1 MREERKAAAT
11 KRDEMLAAPFDTPWN
26 IGNQQYPL
34 HPDLVE
40 DLPANIHELST
51 RWRETYSHLIATSAH
66 VLDVDS
72 EAPCCAYF
80 GVSGCKEDISDA
92 RKERLGRLRSLL
104 CRLVMDAK
112 GPTTDG
118 VSDLRLY
125 LLWHAGLA
133 DDQPPAF
140 CVILVA
146 SFIIPATPIFL
157 DCAVFGDGQ
166 PGTDIRFNLDFV
178 EQALHTAGRLAIV
191 LDATS
196 QNQWR
201 CMRADYTYKALDIL
215 TITHVR
221 CVEYIGLKRKAR
233 DPVMDLLNQ
242 EFKRR
247 RIQFRKVGR
256 GRGKSKRKAKG
267 RGKGAARGKGRGRAA
282 KGRGRGRA
290 ARGRGAGGVGAEEA
304 VWAMFHVISK
314 I

>member
-1 MREERKAAAT
+1 M
-11 KRDEMLAAPFDTPWN
+11 
-26 IGNQQYPL
+26 
-34 HPDLVE
+34 
-40 DLPANIHELST
+40 
-51 RWRETYSHLIATSAH
+51 
-66 VLDVDS
+66 
-72 EAPCCAYF
+72 
-80 GVSGCKEDISDA
+80 
-92 RKERLGRLRSLL
+92 
-104 CRLVMDAK
+104 
-112 GPTTDG
+112 
-118 VSDLRLY
+118 
-125 LLWHAGLA
+125 
-133 DDQPPAF
+133 
-140 CVILVA
+140 ILVA
-146 SFIIPATPIFL
+146 SFITPATPIFL

-215 TITHVR
+215 TITHVC

-247 RIQFRKVGR
+247 RIQLRKVGR

-304 VWAMFHVISK
+304 VWAMFHVNSK